1 MNLIQQLEQ
10 EQVAKLTAGKE
21 IPDFQPGDTVI
32 VNVKIVEGDKARV
45 QAYEGVADA
54 E

>member
-10 EQVAKLTAGKE
+10 EQIAKLSTGKQ

-32 VNVKIVEGDKARV
+32 VNVKVV
-45 QAYEGVADA
+45 
-54 E
+54 